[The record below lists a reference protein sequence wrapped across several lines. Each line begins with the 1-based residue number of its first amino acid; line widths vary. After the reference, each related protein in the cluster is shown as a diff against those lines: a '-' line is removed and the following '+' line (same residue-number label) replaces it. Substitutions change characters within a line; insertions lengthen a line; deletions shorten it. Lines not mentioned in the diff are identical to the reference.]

1 MTKIMDIRVYKLYES
16 TNINLRQLFHCNTT
30 FQIHAF
36 FLQIHKEM
44 FFEEFMFV
52 KVLIELQMRHVTQN
66 TRIS

>member
-1 MTKIMDIRVYKLYES
+1 METRVYKLFRY
-16 TNINLRQLFHCNTT
+16 TKVQILTLDKCFNVKTT
-30 FQIHAF
+30 SQIHVF

>member
-1 MTKIMDIRVYKLYES
+1 MDIRVHKLFRR
-16 TNINLRQLFHCNTT
+16 TFT

-44 FFEEFMFV
+44 LFFEEFAFV